1 MLLKKFIF
9 NKVTSTNDIAISKI
23 KSGILNGIIISGI
36 QTSGRGT
43 YGRKWC
49 SYNGNLFVTIF
60 FEIKKKIDLKSFTIF
75 NCNIIKNILLKTIK
89 KKINIKP
96 PNDILINKKKICG
109 ILQEIISVKEKK
121 IAIVG
126 VGINI
131 TSSPLMKRYETTFIN
146 KYIKKKVSKHMIFEH
161 IKRTYEK
168 NIKYI

>member
-23 KSGILNGIIISGI
+23 NSGILNGIIISGI

-60 FEIKKKIDLKSFTIF
+60 FEIKKKIDLKSFTMF

-89 KKINIKP
+89 KKN
-96 PNDILINKKKICG
+96 
-109 ILQEIISVKEKK
+109 
-121 IAIVG
+121 
-126 VGINI
+126 
-131 TSSPLMKRYETTFIN
+131 
-146 KYIKKKVSKHMIFEH
+146 
-161 IKRTYEK
+161 
-168 NIKYI
+168 